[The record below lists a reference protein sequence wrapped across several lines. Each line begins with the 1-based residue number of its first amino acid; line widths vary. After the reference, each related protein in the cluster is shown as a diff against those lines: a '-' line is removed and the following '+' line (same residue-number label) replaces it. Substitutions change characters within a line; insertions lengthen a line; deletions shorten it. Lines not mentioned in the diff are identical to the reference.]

1 MKEYVIS
8 VDLGGTNVRV
18 GLISSD
24 LEIIKVNR
32 EPSIKKDKIALANQ
46 ICRLISYLP
55 YQEYNV
61 KKVGIS
67 ACGFIENDHINH
79 ITNLELD
86 DFDLKGEILKKY
98 PFFNVRIINDANCT
112 ALSEALFGA
121 SKDYQT
127 SYFVTMSTGVGG
139 GFIYNKNLI
148 DLPFEIGNEIISY
161 KGENY
166 YLEKLLSGTGIV
178 KLCALNSLKVN
189 NAFEF
194 FTLVRENN
202 SLAKQILNDWIRLTS
217 EMLFNI
223 QIIFNTDCI
232 VLSGGVMKSQDLFF
246 DQLIKESNILIS
258 KYPMKKINLVLAKFD
273 QDAGL
278 IGGASVALVLEK

>member
-86 DFDLKGEILKKY
+86 DFDLKGEILKNY
-98 PFFNVRIINDANCT
+98 PFFNVRII
-112 ALSEALFGA
+112 
-121 SKDYQT
+121 
-127 SYFVTMSTGVGG
+127 
-139 GFIYNKNLI
+139 
-148 DLPFEIGNEIISY
+148 
-161 KGENY
+161 
-166 YLEKLLSGTGIV
+166 
-178 KLCALNSLKVN
+178 
-189 NAFEF
+189 
-194 FTLVRENN
+194 
-202 SLAKQILNDWIRLTS
+202 
-217 EMLFNI
+217 
-223 QIIFNTDCI
+223 
-232 VLSGGVMKSQDLFF
+232 
-246 DQLIKESNILIS
+246 
-258 KYPMKKINLVLAKFD
+258 
-273 QDAGL
+273 
-278 IGGASVALVLEK
+278 